1 LNSRSTT
8 DDKQKQPAVRT
19 KMVSFKA
26 KPFKNGKSW
35 AITIPSAYVKQ
46 GLVDPSK
53 TLKLEV
59 EVTE

>member
-1 LNSRSTT
+1 
-8 DDKQKQPAVRT
+8 
-19 KMVSFKA
+19 MVSFKA